1 MDVGAGSVPLDNLS
15 FEISDRNG
23 PSPEPAVLA
32 VSPAYAVFG
41 LIVVTRLDAVHPL
54 GHAALCVLGMHEV
67 QPTEAL
73 TRTHSGTGIF
83 VKPIANIVPRT
94 IGLSAEDDVGR
105 GTHNGVEFLVLSC
118 QFNIELLQCLRSS
131 F

>member
-67 QPTEAL
+67 QPAETL
-73 TRTHSGTGIF
+73 PRTHSGASIF
-83 VKPIANIVPRT
+83 VKPIANVVPRT
-94 IGLSAEDDVGR
+94 VGLSTEDDVGR
-105 GTHNGVEFLVLSC
+105 GAHNSVEFLVLSR
-118 QFNIELLQCLRSS
+118 QFTVKLLQRFGS
-131 F
+131 